1 MYKIKITLDNGYYYI
16 KTMTEDEVKDFKN
29 SLRYIDLIEL
39 SVNRTDEVII
49 LRDSINSIE
58 IENLEREI
66 NKRRNKNE

>member
-1 MYKIKITLDNGYYYI
+1 
-16 KTMTEDEVKDFKN
+16 MTEDEVKDFKN

-49 LRDSINSIE
+49 LRDTINSIE

-66 NKRRNKNE
+66 K

>member
-1 MYKIKITLDNGYYYI
+1 MYKVKITLNNDYYYI
-16 KTMTEDEVKDFKN
+16 KTMTKDEVKDFKN

-49 LRDSINSIE
+49 LRDTINSIE

-66 NKRRNKNE
+66 K

>member
-1 MYKIKITLDNGYYYI
+1 MYKVKITLNNGYYYI
-16 KTMTEDEVKDFKN
+16 KTMNEDEVKDFKN

-49 LRDSINSIE
+49 LRDTINSIE

-66 NKRRNKNE
+66 K

>member
-1 MYKIKITLDNGYYYI
+1 MYKVKITLNNGYYYI

-49 LRDSINSIE
+49 LRDTINSVE

-66 NKRRNKNE
+66 K

>member
-1 MYKIKITLDNGYYYI
+1 MYKVKITMNNEYYYI

-49 LRDSINSIE
+49 LRDNINSIE
-58 IENLEREI
+58 IENLEREL
-66 NKRRNKNE
+66 K

>member
-1 MYKIKITLDNGYYYI
+1 MYKIKITLNNGYYYI
-16 KTMTEDEVKDFKN
+16 KTMTEDELKDFKN

-49 LRDSINSIE
+49 LRDTINSIE

-66 NKRRNKNE
+66 K

>member
-1 MYKIKITLDNGYYYI
+1 MYKVKIALNNGYYYI

-49 LRDSINSIE
+49 LRDTINSIE
-58 IENLEREI
+58 IENLKREI
-66 NKRRNKNE
+66 K

>member
-1 MYKIKITLDNGYYYI
+1 MYKVKITLNNGYYYI
-16 KTMTEDEVKDFKN
+16 KTMSEAEVKDFKN

-49 LRDSINSIE
+49 LRDTINSIE

-66 NKRRNKNE
+66 K

>member
-1 MYKIKITLDNGYYYI
+1 MYKVKITMNNQYYYI

-49 LRDSINSIE
+49 LRDNINSIE
-58 IENLEREI
+58 IENLEREL
-66 NKRRNKNE
+66 K

>member
-1 MYKIKITLDNGYYYI
+1 MYKIKITLNNGYYYI
-16 KTMTEDEVKDFKN
+16 KTMTEDDVKDFKN

-39 SVNRTDEVII
+39 RVNTTDEVII

-66 NKRRNKNE
+66 K

>member
-1 MYKIKITLDNGYYYI
+1 MYKVKITLNNGYYYI

-58 IENLEREI
+58 IENLERKI
-66 NKRRNKNE
+66 N

>member
-1 MYKIKITLDNGYYYI
+1 MYKVKITMNNEYNYI

-49 LRDSINSIE
+49 LRDNINSIE
-58 IENLEREI
+58 IENLEREL
-66 NKRRNKNE
+66 K